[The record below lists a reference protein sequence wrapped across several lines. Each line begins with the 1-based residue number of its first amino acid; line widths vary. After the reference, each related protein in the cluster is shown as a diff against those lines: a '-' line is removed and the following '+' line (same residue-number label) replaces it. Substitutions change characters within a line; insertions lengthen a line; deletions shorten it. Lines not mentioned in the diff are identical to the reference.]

1 MQSVIS
7 AGFYWLWNEK
17 VATEGRMGGWPE
29 RHQENKAQTMK
40 PGAERPWSGSL
51 FLPSIFISSIFF
63 CELPPWF
70 IKTNRTICACV
81 PQTKNSLCLLPSVKA
96 LYWKHRA
103 DGAFALVILYVH
115 SYNQLCSNS
124 CFYLNKHVGVFIL
137 IYIDLVSIC
146 IVCHKNDS
154 CFISHLIL
162 NSFPAPTWKIQKHK
176 CHQNPLMLNMKSSI
190 QSRSVARSIR
200 SHHYR
205 SHKLLCQTENKEIY
219 FKCHQDF

>member
-146 IVCHKNDS
+146 IVWHKNDS
-154 CFISHLIL
+154 CFISHFKQFSCTYMENTKTQMSSESTDAQHEIIY
-162 NSFPAPTWKIQKHK
+162 SEQK
-176 CHQNPLMLNMKSSI
+176 CCQIHQITSLSQPQAALSDRK
-190 QSRSVARSIR
+190 
-200 SHHYR
+200 
-205 SHKLLCQTENKEIY
+205 
-219 FKCHQDF
+219 